1 MSLVERFSVLR
12 SIGVECIDED
22 ELRLLVDR
30 KAAPVCY
37 VWFVPSPRKD
47 IAQGIMKTIYVNKM
61 VSAGYTVKILIAD
74 WFAQTNY
81 EIGSD
86 LNKIRTVGYCNTE
99 VWKAAGMD
107 LDRVE
112 LIWLSD
118 VMNVHAA
125 NFWPLVMDIGHKNTL
140 DGIKRAPYGLGILQ
154 ATELLL
160 PCLQCAG
167 MLFQKEVDIWVL
179 DMDQREVS
187 VLARKYCEDTKR
199 GNKPII
205 LFNNILPD
213 LLEYPEEAGVCDP
226 ARAIYIEDDE

>member
-1 MSLVERFSVLR
+1 MRDQQREMIQSQAAEAIRLTNEGTKR
-12 SIGVECIDED
+12 SM
-22 ELRLLVDR
+22 VDGR
-30 KAAPVCY
+30 QGNGFGGILARRRP
-37 VWFVPSPRKD
+37 
-47 IAQGIMKTIYVNKM
+47 GIMKTIYVNKM

-140 DGIKRAPYGLGILQ
+140 DGIKRGVAGRQPLMGWEYCKLRSYF
-154 ATELLL
+154 
-160 PCLQCAG
+160 CLAC
-167 MLFQKEVDIWVL
+167 
-179 DMDQREVS
+179 S
-187 VLARKYCEDTKR
+187 VLACYSRRRWIYGCWTWIKERFPFLLESTITD
-199 GNKPII
+199 
-205 LFNNILPD
+205 ILPD

-226 ARAIYIEDDE
+226 ARAIYIEDDEGI